1 MNSRTNS
8 RTNSLMNSRVSRK
21 STIGQSRTIGRTVPA
36 VAVVVCAAALAL
48 GAAAAP
54 SRASG
59 WASSEQVG
67 RAGELVPVLAKDD
80 PQHQARVPEGR
91 QLRVVKVSS
100 PVLAEDSED
109 SEDNQIGYN
118 GRSYL
123 GWVRIK
129 ADARPGEYPLSVTF
143 DYVNPLDSGD
153 TAGSRPYVAGGG
165 TITVAAGDGEGGAGD
180 GEGGVAGRPEVWALG
195 GAAVAALATHGV
207 HVARHRRRT
216 SDGPGRLD

>member
-8 RTNSLMNSRVSRK
+8 RMNSRTNSR
-21 STIGQSRTIGRTVPA
+21 IGSRISRSRTIGRTVPA
-36 VAVVVCAAALAL
+36 VAFVACAAALAL

-100 PVLAEDSED
+100 PVMAED

-165 TITVAAGDGEGGAGD
+165 TITVAAGDGDGGGGDGGGA
-180 GEGGVAGRPEVWALG
+180 VAGRPEVWALG
-195 GAAVAALATHGV
+195 GAVVAALATHGV
-207 HVARHRRRT
+207 HVTRHRRRT
-216 SDGPGRLD
+216 TAGPGRLD

>member
-8 RTNSLMNSRVSRK
+8 LTNSRTNQKRRF
-21 STIGQSRTIGRTVPA
+21 GRTAPA
-36 VAVVVCAAALAL
+36 AAAVVVVCAAALAL

-54 SRASG
+54 SWASG

-67 RAGELVPVLAKDD
+67 RAGELVPVMAKDD

-109 SEDNQIGYN
+109 NQIGYN
-118 GRSYL
+118 GRSHL

-129 ADARPGEYPLSVTF
+129 ADAQPGEYPLSVTF

-165 TITVAAGDGEGGAGD
+165 TITVATGGGEGGDGEGA
-180 GEGGVAGRPEVWALG
+180 GGVAGRPEVWALG

-207 HVARHRRRT
+207 HVVRRRRRT
-216 SDGPGRLD
+216 TAGPGRLD

>member
-1 MNSRTNS
+1 MNSRINS
-8 RTNSLMNSRVSRK
+8 RINSLMNSRMTSHTSRK
-21 STIGQSRTIGRTVPA
+21 RRVRRTAPVAAA
-36 VAVVVCAAALAL
+36 VVVVCAAALAL

-54 SRASG
+54 SWASG

-67 RAGELVPVLAKDD
+67 RAGELVPVMAKDD
-80 PQHQARVPEGR
+80 PQHQARVPTGR

-109 SEDNQIGYN
+109 NQIGYN

-123 GWVRIK
+123 GWARIK
-129 ADARPGEYPLSVTF
+129 DDAQPGEYPLSVTF

-165 TITVAAGDGEGGAGD
+165 TITVADGEGEGGDGEDGA
-180 GEGGVAGRPEVWALG
+180 AGRPEVWALG

-207 HVARHRRRT
+207 HVVRRRRRT
-216 SDGPGRLD
+216 TAGPGRLD

>member
-8 RTNSLMNSRVSRK
+8 RMNSHIGSRISRK
-21 STIGQSRTIGRTVPA
+21 RTIGRGRTIGRVVPA
-36 VAVVVCAAALAL
+36 AVVVACAAALAL

-100 PVLAEDSED
+100 PVMAED

-143 DYVNPLDSGD
+143 DYVNPLDSDD

-165 TITVAAGDGEGGAGD
+165 TITVAAGDGD

-195 GAAVAALATHGV
+195 GAVVAALATHGV
-207 HVARHRRRT
+207 HVTRHRRRT
-216 SDGPGRLD
+216 TAGPSRLD